1 MLSNT
6 LRLNFCCLKIYY
18 NLHPHYHPKIIGHIL
33 KKSQKNKYVCM
44 QYIIRVT
51 LMKMKMKMN
60 KRSHRCDIIRPKFRC
75 GHKHST
81 YKKFQYHYAYVLSNT

>member
-1 MLSNT
+1 
-6 LRLNFCCLKIYY
+6 
-18 NLHPHYHPKIIGHIL
+18 
-33 KKSQKNKYVCM
+33 
-44 QYIIRVT
+44 
-51 LMKMKMKMN
+51 MKMKMKMN